1 MYHVCMCMCASAC
14 MRACVCACVRLG
26 VHVRVCASQR
36 GGSMGIESGG
46 RCACLELHLLQLN
59 FLEAAAAGNSRKSQ
73 TCRLPTLGA
82 KRAPPEK
89 SPARTSEGA
98 HRQCLYVCSRTPP
111 CCSCSRNYSHGR
123 SCAPRERVCI
133 ECHPCRRV
141 LRLRAVQRG
150 KPPLREVPRQQR
162 AAQHSTAQYSVPQRP
177 AAGQAR
183 KRDSVATGGFSAEAL
198 SSSTDSDE
206 FDSA

>member
-1 MYHVCMCMCASAC
+1 MCACACVPRRACARVCVRACASAC
-14 MRACVCACVRLG
+14 MCARVCVHACVRLG

-59 FLEAAAAGNSRKSQ
+59 FLEAAATGNSRKSQ

-89 SPARTSEGA
+89 SPAAYERGCPQTGGA
-98 HRQCLYVCSRTPP
+98 RLSVRALRRR
-111 CCSCSRNYSHGR
+111 CSCSRNYSHGR

-162 AAQHSTAQYSVPQRP
+162 AAQHSAAQHNVPQRP

-183 KRDSVATGGFSAEAL
+183 KRDLVRKH
-198 SSSTDSDE
+198 
-206 FDSA
+206 

>member
-1 MYHVCMCMCASAC
+1 MCACACVPRRACARVCVRACASAC
-14 MRACVCACVRLG
+14 MCVCAPV
-26 VHVRVCASQR
+26 
-36 GGSMGIESGG
+36 
-46 RCACLELHLLQLN
+46 N
-59 FLEAAAAGNSRKSQ
+59 EAARWGSNRVGDAHALNSICSSS
-73 TCRLPTLGA
+73 TFSRLQRRATVANHKHAVCPTLGA

-183 KRDSVATGGFSAEAL
+183 KRDLVATGGFSAEVRKH
-198 SSSTDSDE
+198 
-206 FDSA
+206 